1 MRTRARCAAGAA
13 AVLWAAL
20 AAGAWAAEAT
30 GLFASPQPPGT
41 LWVDVGAD
49 TTDVLDARIELDVP
63 AGERTLVR
71 LGTGGTYIPTPSAN
85 VEAGYVLLGALVDT
99 APGTSVGGSYE
110 FWGQQDIVTTHTVAG
125 SFTWRG
131 GAASVSAMPQVRRIV
146 LYRQIVRTG
155 NASEEATGRG
165 LDLLGTLYGPG
176 GWEWTVGASAWNYAG
191 STDTLR
197 VRILDTRALNV
208 RAANVRAANVRAA
221 VVRVDSQ
228 ALLTPEA
235 GFLERRL
242 SGEAAYDFGTVRVG
256 GEGSV
261 TRYVGDDRPTYGAAL
276 RVHLPVGRRR
286 ALEVRGGRLFGGD
299 LGPVTYGRV
308 AVGYGW

>member
-1 MRTRARCAAGAA
+1 VLAVALGAVPAA
-13 AVLWAAL
+13 AADS
-20 AAGAWAAEAT
+20 
-30 GLFASPQPPGT
+30 GLFPAPKPPGT

-63 AGERTLVR
+63 AGANTLLR
-71 LGTGGTYIPTPSAN
+71 LGTGGTYIPTSSAN
-85 VEAGYVLLGALVDT
+85 VDAGYVLFGALVDT
-99 APGTSVGGSYE
+99 APGMSAGGSYE

-131 GAASVSAMPQVRRIV
+131 GAAGFSVMPQARRIV
-146 LYRQIVRTG
+146 LYRQLVRTG
-155 NASEEATGRG
+155 SASEETTGRG

-176 GWEWTVGASAWNYAG
+176 GWEWTVGASAWNYSG

-197 VRILDTRALNV
+197 VRTLDTRTLGG
-208 RAANVRAANVRAA
+208 RAANARAA

-228 ALLTPEA
+228 ALLAPAA
-235 GFLERRL
+235 GFVERRL
-242 SGEAAYDFGTVRVG
+242 SGEAAYDFGEVRVG

-261 TRYVGDDRPTYGAAL
+261 TRYVADDRRTYGAAL
-276 RVHLPVGRRR
+276 RVYLPVGRRQ
-286 ALEVRGGRLFGGD
+286 AMEVRGGRLFGGD

-308 AVGYGW
+308 AIGYSW